1 MIDLFARQRPAFS
14 PSKATKTPPRKAFA
28 IEWKAATPTNRCAR
42 LGAPFGKTAA
52 CAVPKLALAR
62 LRFSLVVEVRHL
74 KQKELL
80 YEIVRKFWPQ
90 NCGLGCDGRIGRC
103 LSWCRSGY
111 EKFDRFRAAFGLPPG
126 GGSPSIDGWYV
137 SGYEPGYC
145 HQYHGLEKYVTGRR
159 YFLLWFLLV
168 FWWILLIRFDP
179 NLVKNEVYSILVA
192 YMEHFQ
198 QHF

>member
-1 MIDLFARQRPAFS
+1 MFKIIFTTQDALNQNLQVISSPKKVCFFQKISSEIPACFSSSQGKMIDLFARQRPAFS

-126 GGSPSIDGWYV
+126 GGSPSIDG
-137 SGYEPGYC
+137 
-145 HQYHGLEKYVTGRR
+145 
-159 YFLLWFLLV
+159 
-168 FWWILLIRFDP
+168 
-179 NLVKNEVYSILVA
+179 
-192 YMEHFQ
+192 
-198 QHF
+198 